1 MEIRWLERIVLV
13 LIGMLLMVLLI
24 LSLAHIRDTA
34 IIKMYTEGK
43 IVCTTLA
50 DEFICKKVDNG

>member
-1 MEIRWLERIVLV
+1 MSKFESNVIAFLL
-13 LIGMLLMVLLI
+13 GMVVMGLLI
-24 LSLAHIRDTA
+24 LGTVHIRDTG

-50 DEFICKKVDNG
+50 DEFICREVEKE

>member
-1 MEIRWLERIVLV
+1 M
-13 LIGMLLMVLLI
+13 MVMGLLI
-24 LSLAHIRDTA
+24 LSTAHLRDTG

-50 DEFICKKVDNG
+50 DEFICMEVEKE

>member
-1 MEIRWLERIVLV
+1 MKNIANNI
-13 LIGMLLMVLLI
+13 LIFLLGMVVMGLLI
-24 LSLAHIRDTA
+24 LSTVHIRDTG

-50 DEFICKKVDNG
+50 DEFICREVEKE

>member
-1 MEIRWLERIVLV
+1 MTKFESSVLSF
-13 LIGMLLMVLLI
+13 LFGMMVMGLLI
-24 LSLAHIRDTA
+24 LSTAHLRDTG

-50 DEFICKKVDNG
+50 DEFICMEVEKE